1 MTVSASRLP
10 KSSPNSP
17 FGTGARL
24 HNRSQIEAVKKCAS
38 QAGRFTVI
46 LILKTPPD
54 GARRAAFLISRRF
67 DLQAVR
73 RNRARRL
80 FRESWRL
87 LYPQLAPCWMLL
99 IPRKA
104 IKGAKLDVVLAE
116 IKQAAMSAGV
126 YPRETGGETSGCES
140 S

>member
-1 MTVSASRLP
+1 MTASVSRLP

-24 HNRSQIEAVKKCAS
+24 HNRSQIEAVKQCAS

-54 GARRAAFLISRRF
+54 GDRRAAFLISRRF
-67 DLQAVR
+67 DLLAVR
-73 RNRARRL
+73 RTRARRL
-80 FRESWRL
+80 FRECWRR
-87 LYPQLAPCWMLL
+87 LYPRLSPCWVLL

-104 IKGAKLDVVLAE
+104 IKSAKLDDVLPE
-116 IKQAAMSAGV
+116 VEHAMSVAGV
-126 YPRETGGETSGCES
+126 LTES
-140 S
+140 

>member
-1 MTVSASRLP
+1 MTASVSRLP

-38 QAGRFTVI
+38 EAGRFTVI

-54 GARRAAFLISRRF
+54 GDRRAAFLISRRF

-80 FRESWRL
+80 FRECWRRLYPRL
-87 LYPQLAPCWMLL
+87 LPCWVLL

-104 IKGAKLDVVLAE
+104 IKGAKLDDVLPE
-116 IKQAAMSAGV
+116 VERAMSNAGV
-126 YPRETGGETSGCES
+126 LKENQG
-140 S
+140 